1 VDKKVSDLATSVA
14 KAMQNDSAATM
25 AAINA
30 GKKPYFDRT
39 RPDVY
44 AFIDDM
50 DMTVVAHK
58 TEATRGTSLKGRP
71 DITGKLWR
79 DYILA
84 EATAGKSGWM
94 EYVYQNADGTG
105 YLNKACYYTPVTG
118 SDGVKYI
125 ACATHDVGPYEPPT
139 QTPAQNELKA
149 FVAEAQEYAA
159 SHDRDAAIKE
169 FMSTTGTFYRD
180 GGRLY
185 IFAYDMKGTVL
196 CLPAEPAKV
205 GEARWDYADP
215 SGGFFV
221 RGFVYV
227 AQSDAGAGWVSYR
240 YPDPAK
246 NMEVQNKHSYVVK
259 IDDEWLIG
267 AGYYT
272 TD

>member
-1 VDKKVSDLATSVA
+1 
-14 KAMQNDSAATM
+14 
-25 AAINA
+25 
-30 GKKPYFDRT
+30 
-39 RPDVY
+39 
-44 AFIDDM
+44 
-50 DMTVVAHK
+50 
-58 TEATRGTSLKGRP
+58 
-71 DITGKLWR
+71 
-79 DYILA
+79 
-84 EATAGKSGWM
+84 
-94 EYVYQNADGTG
+94 VYQNAAGTG
-105 YLNKACYYTPVTG
+105 YLTKACYYKPVTG

-125 ACATHDVGPYEPPT
+125 ACATHDVGVYEPPA
-139 QTPAQNELKA
+139 QTPAQKELKA

-169 FMSTTGTFYRD
+169 FMSTTGSFYRD

-215 SGGFFV
+215 DGGFFV

-227 AQSDAGAGWVSYR
+227 AQSDAGAGWVTYR